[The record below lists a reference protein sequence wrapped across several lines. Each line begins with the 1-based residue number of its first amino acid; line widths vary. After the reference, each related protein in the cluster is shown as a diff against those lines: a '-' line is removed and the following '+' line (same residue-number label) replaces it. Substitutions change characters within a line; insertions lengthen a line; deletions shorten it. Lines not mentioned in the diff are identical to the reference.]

1 MLAWTKLIAE
11 VTPEDRA
18 RSIREYAQQSKDGQ
32 AEPFIFAIMF
42 VLLLLMSAAIY
53 KNIKG

>member
-18 RSIREYAQQSKDGQ
+18 RSIREYAQQSQDGQ
-32 AEPFIFAIMF
+32 AEPIIFAIMF